1 MGYPDRT
8 KVIVHDAR
16 MHTGVKESTS
26 NLLSGY
32 SRAVCLF
39 VCMLYVSIYVC
50 MYIMCKMNIRVFEI
64 SLPYLKICICTHL
77 VTY

>member
-1 MGYPDRT
+1 MKEGVGYPDRT

-32 SRAVCLF
+32 SRAICLF
-39 VCMLYVSIYVC
+39 VMYVC
-50 MYIMCKMNIRVFEI
+50 ILCAR
-64 SLPYLKICICTHL
+64 
-77 VTY
+77 